1 MQHRVFNGERKKVIL
16 KNIRL
21 LRKLKGIKS
30 ETMAKE
36 IGISLSEYSK
46 LENGFKNNWEKYWD
60 SIAAV
65 LQITPFE
72 LVFEDCIALNQS
84 NKPDI
89 KTEQD
94 KFNLNHTINDKVF
107 KALEDKDKLKDELL
121 QTYKLNA
128 DYWKGK
134 YERAKIRLEK
144 ADRKI
149 IELTSNHLNAID
161 ISVDSVQSLANVRGG
176 LRLNKNL
183 LQKLLYF
190 SNSKRAVAF
199 CFME

>member
-30 ETMAKE
+30 EIMAKE
-36 IGISLSEYSK
+36 IGISPSEYSK
-46 LENGFKNNWEKYWD
+46 LENGFKNNWERYWD
-60 SIAAV
+60 SIATV
-65 LQITPFE
+65 LQITPLE

-84 NKPDI
+84 NKADI

-94 KFNLNHTINDKVF
+94 KFNLNHAINDKVF

-121 QTYKLNA
+121 QTYILNA

-161 ISVDSVQSLANVRGG
+161 ISVDSVQSLANVGG
-176 LRLNKNL
+176 GTSL
-183 LQKLLYF
+183 
-190 SNSKRAVAF
+190 
-199 CFME
+199 E

>member
-1 MQHRVFNGERKKVIL
+1 MSSMQHRVFNGERKIVIL

-21 LRKLKGIKS
+21 LRKLKNIKS

-46 LENGFKNNWEKYWD
+46 LENGYKNNWEKYWD

-84 NKPDI
+84 NKLG
-89 KTEQD
+89 KD
-94 KFNLNHTINDKVF
+94 KLNINQTINDKVF

-161 ISVDSVQSLANVRGG
+161 ISVDSVQSLANVGGG

-190 SNSKRAVAF
+190 SNSKRAIAF
-199 CFME
+199 CFLD